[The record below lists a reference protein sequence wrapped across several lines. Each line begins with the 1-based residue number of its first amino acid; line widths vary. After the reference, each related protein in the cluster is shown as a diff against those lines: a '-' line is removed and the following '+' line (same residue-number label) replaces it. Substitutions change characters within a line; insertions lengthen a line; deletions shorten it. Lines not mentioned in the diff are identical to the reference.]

1 LARHSKN
8 IFSALLSILKV
19 LLALAAG
26 YVLVMVGIVVWTFEV
41 KLSRWPVFVYSAPFT
56 LRVGDDILNVKLAE
70 HLSRISCTKTDSAV
84 PEIGQW
90 NQAGSAINVCLAYSP
105 FRGYG
110 VASGPVSIGLDW
122 NRVNSIRLMRSLN
135 DTEILTFEPELLT
148 ILPAEG
154 YPQEFCRPISLDQIP
169 QLLVDAIVL
178 TEDTRF
184 FTHQGIDP
192 ISIGNALLANIKA
205 GRYAHG
211 ASTITQQLIRMTLLT
226 PEKTLFRKI
235 NEIVFAIAA
244 DAIYSKKTILQA
256 YLNRVYFG
264 HWGAYPVK
272 GVAEAAQ
279 FLFGKDLA
287 ELDPAECGLMAAI
300 IKAPNIINPFKHPE
314 RARARR
320 NMVLGLLLKEGKI
333 SRDQYDDAC
342 NSSVN
347 MRKSSAPVLKAP
359 AFVEFAK
366 ELLPRDLPGPDGA
379 RQDVLTSLDP
389 ILQQEAEHLLKGF
402 GDSGLSAHVVVTN
415 PETGELKAYISP
427 GPQKWSGTSTSLD
440 NLLPLVLIPA
450 LLPERIDQ
458 VKYTLTSQV
467 FVSQESGGPLTFR
480 EAFRKERQ
488 ALFQKVWTGI
498 GPEKI
503 TPVLKEFGVQVQ
515 TNGDKAA
522 TNRLSPIEIAQIY
535 SLMATLGNAAVL
547 GPGIKIAGE
556 SSSEK
561 QELRIRIPTN
571 PAVIFMV
578 NHMMKGLET
587 VEIKER
593 GQDKSEKYPSLFYST
608 DDQGIWSIAYSG
620 QAAVVVRIPGTHS
633 EKKVRKM
640 TEKLLAEASS
650 GNVPQTT
657 PENIVFRNICV
668 ESGLRAT
675 SICSKVVREPFL
687 KGTQPGEWCPM
698 RHESKT
704 KSSVR
709 R

>member
-1 LARHSKN
+1 MARHSKELL
-8 IFSALLSILKV
+8 SVLLSIIKV
-19 LLALAAG
+19 LLALTAG
-26 YVLVMVGIVVWTFEV
+26 YVLVMIGVVVWMFEV
-41 KLSRWPVFVYSAPFT
+41 KLNRWPVFLYSAPFT
-56 LRVGDDILNVKLAE
+56 LNVGDNILNVKLAE
-70 HLSRISCTKTDSAV
+70 HLSRISCTRTDSAV

-90 NQAGSAINVCLAYSP
+90 NQVGSAINVCLPYSP
-105 FRGYG
+105 FRSYG

-135 DTEILTFEPELLT
+135 DAEALTLEPELLT
-148 ILPAEG
+148 ILPADG
-154 YPQEFCRPISLDQIP
+154 YPQEFCRPTSLEHIP

-184 FTHQGIDP
+184 FRHQGIDP
-192 ISIGNALLANIKA
+192 ISIVNALLANIKA
-205 GRYAHG
+205 GRYAQG

-235 NEIVFAIAA
+235 NEIVFAVFA
-244 DAIYSKKTILQA
+244 DAIYSKKTILEA

-279 FLFGKDLA
+279 FLFGKDLS
-287 ELDPAECGLMAAI
+287 ELDPGECGLMAAI
-300 IKAPNIINPFKHPE
+300 IRAPNIINPFKHPE

-320 NMVLGLLLKEGKI
+320 NMVLGLLLKEGKV
-333 SRDQYDDAC
+333 SREQYDESC
-342 NSSVN
+342 SSSVK
-347 MRKSSAPVLKAP
+347 MRKSSMPVLKAP
-359 AFVEFAK
+359 AFVELAK
-366 ELLPRDLPGPDGA
+366 ELLPPDLPGPDGA

-389 ILQQEAEHLLKGF
+389 ILQQEAENLLKGF

-415 PETGELKAYISP
+415 PESGALKAYISP
-427 GPQKWSGTSTSLD
+427 GRQKWAGTSTSLD

-450 LLPERIDQ
+450 LLPERLDQ

-515 TNGDKAA
+515 TTGDKAM
-522 TNRLSPIEIAQIY
+522 TNPLSPVEMAQIY
-535 SLMATLGNAAVL
+535 SLMATLGNSAVL
-547 GPGIKIAGE
+547 GPGIKVVGD

-561 QELRIRIPTN
+561 QELRIRVPSN
-571 PAVIFMV
+571 PGVIFMV

-593 GQDKSEKYPSLFYST
+593 GQDKSEKYPSLFYSR
-608 DDQGIWSIAYSG
+608 DDQGVWSVAYSG

-633 EKKVRKM
+633 EKKMRKM
-640 TEKLLAEASS
+640 AEKLLADASS
-650 GNVPQTT
+650 GNVPQAI
-657 PENIVFRNICV
+657 PEGIIFRNICV

-687 KGTQPGEWCPM
+687 KGTQPGEWCPL
-698 RHESKT
+698 RHESKI

-709 R
+709 K